1 MPDVYDPRDRMEVF
15 LRGLLDGDGDL
26 PDPET
31 REELFLSAIAAR
43 AIPKYP
49 DTDGT
54 YTLKLTI
61 SDGAATLEWVSAS

>member
-1 MPDVYDPRDRMEVF
+1 MPDIYDPRDRRELF

-31 REELFLSAIAAR
+31 REELFLAAIAAR
-43 AIPKYP
+43 AIPEYP
-49 DTDGT
+49 ETDGT
-54 YTLKLTI
+54 YTLQLTI